1 MSELRAQDA
10 MNAGTRYAVCDNSPT
25 TIRSRAV
32 NIIHNNSTMNHA
44 LRFRMVQ
51 KATSLC
57 IAIATDVED
66 FQASSKSLHD
76 TTVSQLG
83 GCAC

>member
-10 MNAGTRYAVCDNSPT
+10 MNVGTRYAVCDNSST

-32 NIIHNNSTMNHA
+32 NIIDNSSTMNYA

-57 IAIATDVED
+57 IAIATDIED
-66 FQASSKSLHD
+66 FWALSKSLHD
-76 TTVSQLG
+76 TKVSQLD